1 MEIKSINIKN
11 FKGIKSYKGDVGGK
25 NVYLVGGNGVGKT
38 SFLDAVW
45 YGLDGKSK
53 IPEMTHNGAKNGLIE
68 LDLGDFIARTKIKK
82 GRRNEFELENKV
94 YNSETEKFIKSPR
107 SYMESRIGMIS
118 FDINEFF
125 NKTGLE
131 QVKYYS
137 KVMGVDFSDLDADIQ
152 EAEES
157 RKFDKRD
164 LKAAQAKVTYYN
176 SEDAEKEYISVAEV
190 SKEIEAEAENRTN
203 IENVRLGVEQ
213 RVNDA
218 AAITKEI
225 ERLINLRAVKEGEI
239 ADGQRWLDAAVQMTD
254 EEFEALKKKRDTAEF
269 TNEQIREAKEAKQ
282 AEELVDKYEA
292 QITKT
297 TEEIQELRAQKTAR
311 ISQNLNVEGLV
322 YDTDKECFL
331 YNGLPFDKNQTNTA
345 SQLIVGMKIGAT
357 LLKDLKILKVDASL
371 IDEVEFNKVLEW
383 ADSEGI
389 ELFVELVDRKATQ
402 LQIKIDDND

>member
-1 MEIKSINIKN
+1 MKVHSINIKN
-11 FKGIKSYKGDVGGK
+11 FKGIKSYKGDVKGK
-25 NVYLVGGNGVGKT
+25 NVYLIGGNGVGKT

-94 YNSETEKFIKSPR
+94 FNNETEKFIKSPR

-131 QVKYYS
+131 QVRYYS

-176 SEDAEKEYISVAEV
+176 EEDAKKEYVSVAEL
-190 SKEIEAEAENRTN
+190 SKQIEAEQENRTN
-203 IENVRLGVEQ
+203 IENVRLGIEQ

-218 AAITKEI
+218 NAITKEI
-225 ERLINLRAVKEGEI
+225 ERLIELRATKESEI
-239 ADGQRWLDAAVQMTD
+239 EDGQRWLDASTQMTD
-254 EEFEALKKKRDTAEF
+254 EGFEALKKSRDTAEL
-269 TNEQIREAKEAKQ
+269 TNEQIREAKDAKQ
-282 AEELVDKYEA
+282 ADEAVEKLEA
-292 QITKT
+292 QIVKT
-297 TEEIQELRAQKTAR
+297 TEEIEEYRTKKAAR
-311 ISQNLNVEGLV
+311 ISDNLNVEGLT
-322 YDTDKECFL
+322 YDIDKECFL

-371 IDEVEFNKVLEW
+371 IDKVEFDKVLSW

-389 ELFVELVDRKATQ
+389 ELFVELVDREATQ
-402 LQIKIDDND
+402 LNIKIDE